1 MEATAPVQASSALQQ
16 QQMQDVH
23 AAALGFYHFAN
34 FAGLNQI
41 YRN

>member
-1 MEATAPVQASSALQQ
+1 
-16 QQMQDVH
+16 MQDVH

-41 YRN
+41 YRNWTSVKNRVFFQP